1 MNKNYYTRSEVEHI
15 LGVSAST
22 VKRLLSVGILDG
34 WQESGQSGTGKVW
47 CVSIESVQK
56 YARENNIEL
65 TDLSSVESRQK
76 SDSVDRN
83 VSDSRQSTV
92 DQTVAQPVDS
102 RPKKNKDTE
111 NKEVKPVD
119 DSRSQINSVDRT
131 VSDSRPDTS
140 ARSTV
145 DRELQAEMAILKKEL
160 ELTKKQLDTATEDY
174 RKDKDFLHQQIEAKD
189 TMINQQNQIIMA
201 TQKNMNDILC
211 HHNELQFSHAKK
223 EDLIKQLEFDR
234 SKTESSVRAIA
245 KLERMIDDAIMTKRL
260 KDGIEFSKELMK
272 EKKNK

>member
-1 MNKNYYTRSEVEHI
+1 K
-15 LGVSAST
+15 
-22 VKRLLSVGILDG
+22 
-34 WQESGQSGTGKVW
+34 
-47 CVSIESVQK
+47 
-56 YARENNIEL
+56 NNIEI
-65 TDLSSVESRQK
+65 TDLNLVDSRPK

-92 DQTVAQPVDS
+92 DRTVAQPVDS

-111 NKEVKPVD
+111 NKEVKSVG
-119 DSRSQINSVDRT
+119 DSRSQTISVDRT

-174 RKDKDFLHQQIEAKD
+174 RKDKDFLHQQIETKD

-201 TQKNMNDILC
+201 TQKNMNDILR

-272 EKKNK
+272 EKNRG